1 MVASFAA
8 PQTPLDGLDAALR
21 DRGFAVLS
29 AANVAALSRVPLA
42 DLQALTPSWD
52 DLRPD
57 EYLKDGGRYRKR
69 RHACFVA
76 EADGLHQVPHRMH
89 WQSVDYNAL
98 HGGMERWFEP
108 IEPAVATQSAWSNL
122 LLGLARVCSARMPVP
137 RAYEFVDGSA
147 YLPHVARVRKARGA
161 EVPESFYTDP
171 LMYQGVSAG
180 FYGPRD
186 PVKVVSEDY
195 GIDLEAEIVI
205 VTDDVPMAV
214 TPEQAAGH
222 IQLVGLINDVSL
234 RNLIPGELAKG
245 FGFLQSKP
253 RSALSPVFVT
263 PDELGAHWQGN
274 KLHLPLLTHI
284 NGKWFG
290 APEAG
295 VDMQF
300 DFAQLL
306 AHAAKTRPLSAGT
319 IVGSGT
325 VANED
330 TSLGAS
336 CFAEQRTVETLRD
349 GKPTTPFMAFGDTVR
364 IEVLDRDGIS
374 IFGAIEQ
381 RIECQPA
388 P

>member
-1 MVASFAA
+1 MKLGSLKEGGRDGTLVVVSKDLSRAVKATGIAPTMQRALEDWSNAA
-8 PQTPLDGLDAALR
+8 PRLNAVYEALEA
-21 DRGFAVLS
+21 GMPETINGEPVFAVDFAQL
-29 AANVAALSRVPLA
+29 AAPL
-42 DLQALTPSWD
+42 
-52 DLRPD
+52 
-57 EYLKDGGRYRKR
+57 
-69 RHACFVA
+69 
-76 EADGLHQVPHRMH
+76 
-89 WQSVDYNAL
+89 
-98 HGGMERWFEP
+98 
-108 IEPAVATQSAWSNL
+108 
-122 LLGLARVCSARMPVP
+122 P

-171 LMYQGVSAG
+171 LMYQAVSAG

-186 PVKVVSEDY
+186 PVLVADEAY
-195 GIDLEAEIVI
+195 GIDLEAEVVV
-205 VTDDVPMAV
+205 VTDDVPQGA
-214 TPEQAAGH
+214 TPAQAAQH
-222 IQLVGLINDVSL
+222 IQLVGLVNDVSL

-263 PDELGAHWQGN
+263 PDELGEAWQGN
-274 KLHLPLLTHI
+274 KVHLPLLTHI

-300 DFAQLL
+300 DFAQLV

-330 TSLGAS
+330 TGKGAS

-349 GKPTTPFMAFGDTVR
+349 GKPSTPFMAFGDTVR
-364 IEVLDRDGIS
+364 IEMLGPDGAS
-374 IFGAIEQ
+374 VFGAIEQ
-381 RIECQPA
+381 RIA
-388 P
+388 KA

>member
-1 MVASFAA
+1 MKLGSLKEGGRDGTLIVVSRDLARGVRADGIADTLQRALEDWSRTAPRLNALYEALNVGRAEGAFDLDMAALAA
-8 PQTPLDGLDAALR
+8 PL
-21 DRGFAVLS
+21 
-29 AANVAALSRVPLA
+29 
-42 DLQALTPSWD
+42 
-52 DLRPD
+52 
-57 EYLKDGGRYRKR
+57 
-69 RHACFVA
+69 
-76 EADGLHQVPHRMH
+76 
-89 WQSVDYNAL
+89 
-98 HGGMERWFEP
+98 
-108 IEPAVATQSAWSNL
+108 
-122 LLGLARVCSARMPVP
+122 P

-147 YLPHVARVRKARGA
+147 YLPHVERVRRARGA
-161 EVPESFYTDP
+161 QVPESFYVDP
-171 LMYQGVSAG
+171 LMYQAVSAG

-186 PVKVVSEDY
+186 PVRVPSEEF

-222 IQLVGLINDVSL
+222 IQLVGLVNDVSL
-234 RNLIPGELAKG
+234 RNLIPNELAKG

-263 PDELGAHWQGN
+263 PDELGGHWRDSR
-274 KLHLPLLTHI
+274 LHLPLLTHI
-284 NGKWFG
+284 NGEWFG

-300 DFAQLL
+300 SFAQLV

-336 CFAEQRTVETLRD
+336 CFAEKRTVETLEHGAPR
-349 GKPTTPFMAFGDTVR
+349 TPFMCFGDVVR
-364 IEVLDRDGIS
+364 IEMLDRDGRS
-374 IFGAIEQ
+374 LFGAIEQ
-381 RIECQPA
+381 RIEPA
-388 P
+388 SA